1 MPAKTLLRHLAIAID
16 ARCSPCP
23 ILEKLSVSSF
33 RSLIAD
39 CGCPNAHIFDI
50 YNTDLGHLASTT
62 RPIICQ
68 SSSISIVL

>member
-39 CGCPNAHIFDI
+39 ALTH
-50 YNTDLGHLASTT
+50 T
-62 RPIICQ
+62 
-68 SSSISIVL
+68 SSIFIILTLAI